1 MSLDRCNRCGRR
13 ITNPESVVHGMG
25 PVCFT
30 KYVQSAQGSLFEDSA
45 EAITAPFQHLPGVIP
60 DQIST
65 LVGLLTAA
73 RAKLTDAAL
82 CKRIDKFLN
91 K

>member
-1 MSLDRCNRCGRR
+1 MSADRCTRCGRR

-30 KYVQSAQGSLFEDSA
+30 KYVQSAQTSLFDDA
-45 EAITAPFQHLPGVIP
+45 EVITAPFQHLPGVIP